1 MGDLEEGVA
10 ALREEFLDKFREV
23 SVDARAFHKRV
34 KDVPFLDNPPR
45 VHDPSGHPEWYFVG
59 VEPPEYYKHHNK
71 WFRASTRL
79 IKGFVDGLY
88 GMRHNAAWVQSEA
101 EKIWPLFDKECHEW
115 IAIAC
120 ELEPRA
126 DNPCDAEGTATR
138 ARNEGTAT
146 TVEAEKI
153 CARLEA
159 GLAKAQR
166 SVLNRV
172 RIQVAQ
178 EKELATHDAL
188 AAQSKN
194 AKLKATDNFRK
205 SCTICRN
212 FLIRRSSRKSSARSP
227 LFAGNTTCQ

>member
-23 SVDARAFHKRV
+23 SCDARAFHKRV

-59 VEPPEYYKHHNK
+59 VKPSEYYKHHNK

-101 EKIWPLFDKECHEW
+101 EKIWPLFDKEYHEW
-115 IAIAC
+115 IAIVC

-126 DNPCDAEGTATR
+126 KSPCDAEGTATESTTT
-138 ARNEGTAT
+138 EGTAT

-153 CARLEA
+153 RARLEA
-159 GLAKAQR
+159 GLARAQR
-166 SVLNRV
+166 SALNRV

-178 EKELATHDAL
+178 EKELARHGAVASPSQNTNRKPSAL
-188 AAQSKN
+188 QKKQDLSEY
-194 AKLKATDNFRK
+194 F
-205 SCTICRN
+205 
-212 FLIRRSSRKSSARSP
+212 
-227 LFAGNTTCQ
+227 